1 MEQPIT
7 NTTPVEA
14 PASEAEATTLVKF
27 SKPYKF
33 EGQTYSEIDLSGMD
47 SLTAEDMIAA
57 EKHLMRTGVFSPL
70 PEMTVE
76 YVQFIA
82 AQSLRPA
89 RRVLQGASPE
99 GRHQGQKPGDQFFL
113 RRGLTPE
120 DGKDL
125 RRLCVRLSMTLH
137 SGFTDLMRMTIGDL
151 VETTNEVIKISK
163 EAAKRGKRK

>member
-57 EKHLMRTGVFSPL
+57 EKNLMRTGVFSPL

-82 AQSLRPA
+82 ARASGQPVEFFKGLPPKDA
-89 RRVLQGASPE
+89 IKVKNRVTS
-99 GRHQGQKPGDQFFL
+99 FFY
-113 RRGLTPE
+113 GE
-120 DGKDL
+120 D
-125 RRLCVRLSMTLH
+125 
-137 SGFTDLMRMTIGDL
+137 
-151 VETTNEVIKISK
+151 
-163 EAAKRGKRK
+163 

>member
-14 PASEAEATTLVKF
+14 PASEAEATTLVKLR
-27 SKPYKF
+27 KPYKF
-33 EGQTYSEIDLSGMD
+33 EGQPYSEIALSG
-47 SLTAEDMIAA
+47 ACPV
-57 EKHLMRTGVFSPL
+57 HRR
-70 PEMTVE
+70 
-76 YVQFIA
+76 
-82 AQSLRPA
+82 QSRRPA

-151 VETTNEVIKISK
+151 VETTKEVIKISK

>member
-14 PASEAEATTLVKF
+14 PA
-27 SKPYKF
+27 
-33 EGQTYSEIDLSGMD
+33 GQTQQALQVRGADLLGD
-47 SLTAEDMIAA
+47 RPVRPGQPHRRGYDRRREAPDAYRRLLPAPGDD
-57 EKHLMRTGVFSPL
+57 RGVCP
-70 PEMTVE
+70 VHRR
-76 YVQFIA
+76 
-82 AQSLRPA
+82 QSLRPA

-113 RRGLTPE
+113 RRGLSPE

-151 VETTNEVIKISK
+151 VETTKEVIKISK

>member
-14 PASEAEATTLVKF
+14 PASEAEATTLVKL

-33 EGQTYSEIDLSGMD
+33 EGQTYSEIDLSGLD

-57 EKHLMRTGVFSPL
+57 EKHLMRTGRLL
-70 PEMTVE
+70 PAPGDDRGVCP
-76 YVQFIA
+76 VHRR
-82 AQSLRPA
+82 QSLRPA

-151 VETTNEVIKISK
+151 VETTKEVIKISK

>member
-14 PASEAEATTLVKF
+14 PASEAEATTLVKL

-33 EGQTYSEIDLSGMD
+33 EGQTYSEIDLSGLD

-82 AQSLRPA
+82 ASPSSSSRGFP
-89 RRVLQGASPE
+89 RR
-99 GRHQGQKPGDQFFL
+99 
-113 RRGLTPE
+113 TPS
-120 DGKDL
+120 
-125 RRLCVRLSMTLH
+125 R
-137 SGFTDLMRMTIGDL
+137 
-151 VETTNEVIKISK
+151 SK
-163 EAAKRGKRK
+163 TG